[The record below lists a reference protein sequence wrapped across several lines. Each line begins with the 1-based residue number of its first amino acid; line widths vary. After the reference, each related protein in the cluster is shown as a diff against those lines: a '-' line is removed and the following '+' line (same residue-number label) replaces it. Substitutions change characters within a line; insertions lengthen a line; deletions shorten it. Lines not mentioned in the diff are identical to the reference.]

1 MGSSSPNRSDNKKYV
16 SCHHLVFY
24 SNHLAWQKWWLP
36 HGPMAPG
43 TPAAPRRPTFFSLI
57 FWYFS
62 CVFFFKKVH
71 MGPLKQ
77 NKNRCFKLNRTISS
91 NSRIKNMLKK
101 KQKKQNKA
109 KFPQKFPNSQFLP
122 FEFFQLSDCWVLNSA
137 KETHWRFPS
146 LEIWLKWPL
155 KNEGISCG
163 FTRVVEEEKVLSAQV
178 PTYWFILERTLYDHL
193 PFWYRLAPSIF
204 WP

>member
-1 MGSSSPNRSDNKKYV
+1 
-16 SCHHLVFY
+16 
-24 SNHLAWQKWWLP
+24 
-36 HGPMAPG
+36 MAQWHPG
-43 TPAAPRRPTFFSLI
+43 HPLRPVAPPSFLWSFDTFPA
-57 FWYFS
+57 
-62 CVFFFKKVH
+62 VFFFKKVH

-77 NKNRCFKLNRTISS
+77 NKNRCFKLNRT
-91 NSRIKNMLKK
+91 KNMLKK
-101 KQKKQNKA
+101 KQNKT

-163 FTRVVEEEKVLSAQV
+163 FTRVVEVEKVLSAQV